1 MYRELNRAVKWLD
14 GYGLKFKVCIHKYEQ
29 WNSRKKKFI
38 DLFFFFFLIRRTNFS
53 DYLARSIGWFDID
66 RY

>member
-29 WNSRKKKFI
+29 WNSRKKVYWPI
-38 DLFFFFFLIRRTNFS
+38 FFFFKWGGQTAQI
-53 DYLARSIGWFDID
+53 I
-66 RY
+66 